1 MSRHNF
7 VGPFRTTQNITATA
21 RLTEWQA
28 FVANQVRLHDRGFAS
43 PKLVCINIQPHGA
56 TQAPERSDILN
67 IGGVSDAVFKVV
79 SAFLRDEP
87 DRFVAEVEAIEL

>member
-1 MSRHNF
+1 
-7 VGPFRTTQNITATA
+7 
-21 RLTEWQA
+21 
-28 FVANQVRLHDRGFAS
+28 VRLHDRGFAS